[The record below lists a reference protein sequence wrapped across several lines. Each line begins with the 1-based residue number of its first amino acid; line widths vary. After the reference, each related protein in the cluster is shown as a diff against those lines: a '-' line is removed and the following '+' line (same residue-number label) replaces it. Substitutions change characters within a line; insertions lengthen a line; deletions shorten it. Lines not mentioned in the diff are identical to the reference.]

1 MPRVL
6 LVLPATG
13 YRTEDFVAAAR
24 ALGADVA
31 VASDRGQAIRR
42 TLRVDLADPERAAD
56 AIVREAGRRP
66 LDAVVAADEAGVM
79 AAAIASQRL
88 GLRSNPPEAT
98 ARTRDKLAMRRALA
112 DSGVAQPG
120 FTPLPPGHE
129 PLGPYPVVVK
139 PLSLAGGRGVI
150 RADDAA
156 AAREAARRVRRMLDD
171 PRATLLSEEY
181 VPGSEVAV
189 EALLRGGTLEVL
201 AVFDKPDPLVGPY
214 FEETIYVTPSRH
226 TAAAVTAAGET
237 TAAAARALGLREGP
251 VHAEL
256 RLGTA
261 GPVVIELA
269 ARSIGGLCARTLRFG
284 LGMSLE
290 ELILRHALGMP
301 LAGRLRREGAAAGVM
316 MLPIPAAGTLMRVAG
331 VDDARAVALVEDVRI
346 TIPAGRPVV
355 PLPEGDRYLGFVFA
369 RGETPAAVERA
380 LREAHAA
387 LDVVIEPV

>member
-1 MPRVL
+1 MPRIL
-6 LVLPATG
+6 LVLPAAG

-42 TLRVDLADPERAAD
+42 TLRVDLTDPERAAD

-88 GLRSNPPEAT
+88 GLRSNPPEAA
-98 ARTRDKLAMRRALA
+98 ARTRDKLVMRRALA
-112 DSGVAQPG
+112 AGDVAQPR
-120 FTPLPPGHE
+120 FTALPAGHE
-129 PLGPYPVVVK
+129 PQGPYPIVVK
-139 PLSLAGGRGVI
+139 PLSLSGGRGVI

-156 AAREAARRVRRMLDD
+156 AAGEAARRIRRMLDD
-171 PRATLLSEEY
+171 PQATLLSEEY
-181 VPGSEVAV
+181 VPGPEVAV
-189 EALLRGGTLEVL
+189 EALLRGETLEVL

-226 TAAAVTAAGET
+226 AAESVTAAEET

-256 RLGTA
+256 RLGAA

-301 LAGRLRREGAAAGVM
+301 LGGRLRREGAAAGVM
-316 MLPIPAAGTLMRVAG
+316 MLPIPAAGTLVRVAG
-331 VDDARAVALVEDVRI
+331 VDDARAVALIEDVRI
-346 TIPAGRPVV
+346 TIPAGRPIV
-355 PLPEGDRYLGFVFA
+355 PLPDGDRYLGFVFS
-369 RGETPAAVERA
+369 RGETPAAVEHA
-380 LREAHAA
+380 LREAHTA